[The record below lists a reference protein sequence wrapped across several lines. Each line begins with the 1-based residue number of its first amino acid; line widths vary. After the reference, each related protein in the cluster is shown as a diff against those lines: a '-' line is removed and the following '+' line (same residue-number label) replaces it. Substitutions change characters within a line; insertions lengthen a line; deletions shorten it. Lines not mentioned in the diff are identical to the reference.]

1 MPVVIMA
8 RYDPIHD
15 HFFNQLSYH
24 SNMFFYS
31 LLEQGMLHY
40 KSALLQSLAT
50 VFYSLPMVLGFTEEK
65 QIVQIN
71 LFEEYVEDS
80 VCIWFCF
87 EPAFHNLCLSVL
99 VAIDCPYDL
108 LISACSWPKPPTS
121 LRSSASYCYFIL
133 QFLSS
138 V

>member
-1 MPVVIMA
+1 
-8 RYDPIHD
+8 
-15 HFFNQLSYH
+15 
-24 SNMFFYS
+24 
-31 LLEQGMLHY
+31 
-40 KSALLQSLAT
+40 
-50 VFYSLPMVLGFTEEK
+50 MVLGFTEEK

-80 VCIWFCF
+80 VCIWFFF
-87 EPAFHNLCLSVL
+87 EPAFYNLCLSVL

-108 LISACSWPKPPTS
+108 LIRACRWPKPPTS
-121 LRSSASYCYFIL
+121 LQSSASYCYFIF